1 MGTFIIRDLHSLPE
15 FKSIPP
21 DEFKQILEDY
31 HSVSFRHWHK
41 WVEYAVR
48 VIFLSIGNYLYVFL
62 KPDVVKFPVLWWLAT
77 VFVCEV
83 LGISIEGQIRAHA
96 MRKRLKEFIEIRN
109 ATKDLEL
116 SESETKLY
124 DTLRQVRV
132 NIAVPKGITSSM
144 ICSDRTLQEMAKLRP
159 TNLGILNRI
168 SGATNEFI
176 KTYGKIFV
184 DEISMYE
191 DRNRSLQ

>member
-1 MGTFIIRDLHSLPE
+1 MESFIIRDLHSLPE
-15 FKSIPP
+15 FKSIPQ

-31 HSVSFRHWHK
+31 HSASFRHWHR
-41 WVEYAVR
+41 WVEYVVR
-48 VIFLSIGNYLYVFL
+48 VLFLFIGNYLYFFL
-62 KPDVVKFPVLWWLAT
+62 KPDVIKFPFLWWLAT
-77 VFVCEV
+77 ICVCEI

-96 MRKRLKEFIEIRN
+96 MRNRLKEFIKIRN
-109 ATKDLEL
+109 ATKDLDL
-116 SESETKLY
+116 TESETKLY
-124 DTLRQVRV
+124 DILRQVRV
-132 NIAVPKGITSSM
+132 NIAVPKGITSNM
-144 ICSDRTLQEMAKLRP
+144 ICSDRMLQEMAKLRP

-191 DRNRSLQ
+191 GRNKSLQ